1 MIHYTCDRCQCVI
14 DSSKRTRYVVH
25 IDVQSV
31 CEQPLEDDEA
41 IDHLSVLN
49 QVLEAESCEDT
60 LLEKSHRGDGSLVDS
75 IFEGEAVG
83 SGSGEH
89 AELDSA
95 SQQFDLC
102 PDCYRKY
109 RRNPLAR
116 EHSMS
121 LQFSN
126 N

>member
-1 MIHYTCDRCQCVI
+1 MMHYTCDRCQCVI
-14 DSSKRTRYVVH
+14 DPSKRTRYVVH
-25 IDVQSV
+25 IDVQSI

-49 QVLEAESCEDT
+49 QVLEAESCDDN
-60 LLEKSHRGDGSLVDS
+60 LLDQSHRGDGPLES
-75 IFEGEAVG
+75 IFSGGTTNESHG
-83 SGSGEH
+83 SH
-89 AELDSA
+89 TELDSA

-102 PDCYRKY
+102 PECYRKY

-116 EHSMS
+116 ELSMS